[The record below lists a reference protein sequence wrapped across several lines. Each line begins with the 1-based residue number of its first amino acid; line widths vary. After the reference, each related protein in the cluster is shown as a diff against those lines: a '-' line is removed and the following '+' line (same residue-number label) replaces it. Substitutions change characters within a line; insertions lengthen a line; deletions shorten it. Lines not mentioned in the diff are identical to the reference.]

1 MSDRTLPV
9 AGTNNSRTLLKLI
22 NGYRRNSCD
31 LAATTG
37 CDGKRFT
44 GYRGRCERACPPSEK
59 GVAFR
64 LRLGKIADR
73 DKRRAKH
80 QANQHDPTVGVPIG
94 VIE

>member
-37 CDGKRFT
+37 YDGL
-44 GYRGRCERACPPSEK
+44 YRVPRA
-59 GVAFR
+59 V
-64 LRLGKIADR
+64 
-73 DKRRAKH
+73 
-80 QANQHDPTVGVPIG
+80 
-94 VIE
+94 